1 MTLNDLCKHAH
12 DAAMGKGWYERER
25 ELPELLMLAVSELSE
40 ALEADRNEKWTRY
53 LAHGIQSGLG
63 DCSVESFKMFFKDT
77 VEDELADTFI
87 RLADICGYYGIDIDS
102 HIRAKMAYNETRPK
116 KHGKEY

>member
-12 DAAMGKGWYERER
+12 KAALAKGWYDKERK
-25 ELPELLMLAVSELSE
+25 LPELLMLTVSELAE
-40 ALEADRNEKWTRY
+40 CLEADRKDKLSSN
-53 LAHGIQSGLG
+53 LAIGIQNGLH
-63 DCSVESFKMFFKDT
+63 DCSTESFEIFFKDT

-87 RLADICGYYGIDIDS
+87 RLADICGFYGIDIES

-116 KHGKEY
+116 KHGKAY